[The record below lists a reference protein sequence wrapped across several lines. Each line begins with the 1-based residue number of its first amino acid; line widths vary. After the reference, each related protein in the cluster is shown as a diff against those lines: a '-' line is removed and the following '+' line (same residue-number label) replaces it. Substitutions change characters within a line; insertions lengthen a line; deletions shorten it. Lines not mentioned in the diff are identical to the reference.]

1 MIGLAGIRRLT
12 DRLIDHLAPGRGGG
26 MVYADGSNPSV
37 RKDIG
42 VRLPSPALS
51 LVRACLLTPE
61 RDRQNAL
68 VEFAQKRRVC
78 VRRVSS
84 ILGFGGPAPG
94 PAGALRSWCRGGVA
108 KAYVL

>member
-1 MIGLAGIRRLT
+1 
-12 DRLIDHLAPGRGGG
+12 
-26 MVYADGSNPSV
+26 
-37 RKDIG
+37 
-42 VRLPSPALS
+42 
-51 LVRACLLTPE
+51 
-61 RDRQNAL
+61 L
-68 VEFAQKRRVC
+68 VEFAQKRRFC